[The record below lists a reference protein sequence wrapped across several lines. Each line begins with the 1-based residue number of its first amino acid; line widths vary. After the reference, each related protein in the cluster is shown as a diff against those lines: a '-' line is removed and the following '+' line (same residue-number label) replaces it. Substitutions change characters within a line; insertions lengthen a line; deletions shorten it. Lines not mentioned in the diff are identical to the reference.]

1 MLDFGLLSLPMVIG
15 LAGLFGLYM
24 AWTIGANDVANAMG
38 TSVGSGALTLRN
50 AIIVA
55 AIMEFA
61 GALLA
66 GGHVTDTVRKKILDP
81 EVAFAKYATNTTVA
95 PTAPM
100 GNMTGNGTM
109 MQTMQAGGD
118 LVFSNELYVYG
129 MLAALLGTAIWL
141 TLATWWGMP
150 VSTTHSIVGGVIG
163 AGMFA
168 AGSFYGWSHAG
179 DAVSWDKVIEIF
191 QSWLFAPL
199 LGGLIAFL
207 LFWFIKLVI
216 FNSNDPLSAVNR
228 WRWLFIFLDVAIIV
242 MATLLKGLKNADWYQ
257 DLDWITKNG
266 AGNTVLTT
274 TGWAAAIGITV
285 GITLAAEIIIRYRAR
300 GAPHPTATGSKRDK
314 ELYKQVEKRFIA
326 LQVVTAASVAFA
338 HGANDVANAIGP
350 LAGIVA
356 VAQSDP
362 GVFPSKAVLPFWVL
376 LIGGTGIVVGLATWG
391 WRVMQTIG
399 KKISEITPSRGFAA
413 ELAAA
418 ATIILATVQ
427 GIPVSTSQ
435 ILVGAVLGVGLARG
449 VAAIDLKVL
458 RDIVASWLLTL
469 PAAGVM
475 SGVLFLIFKNTFA
488 A

>member
-1 MLDFGLLSLPMVIG
+1 MLDFGILSLPIIIG

-38 TSVGSGALTLRN
+38 TSVGSGALTLKN

-55 AIMEFA
+55 AVMEFA
-61 GALLA
+61 GAILA
-66 GGHVTDTVRKKILDP
+66 GGQVTDTVRKKILDP
-81 EVAFAKYATNTTVA
+81 EVAFAQPAANATA
-95 PTAPM
+95 MPM
-100 GNMTGNGTM
+100 GNMTGNATA

-168 AGSFYGWSHAG
+168 AGSFYGWG
-179 DAVSWDKVIEIF
+179 DAGTAVEWEKVIEIM
-191 QSWLFAPL
+191 QSWVFAPFLGALFAF
-199 LGGLIAFL
+199 A
-207 LFWFIKLVI
+207 LFWLIKIVI
-216 FNSNDPLSAVNR
+216 FNSNDPLAAVSR

-242 MATLLKGLKNADWYQ
+242 MATLLKGLKNAEWYK
-257 DLDWITKNG
+257 DLGWIEKN
-266 AGNTVLTT
+266 ALGNTVLTAE
-274 TGWAAAIGITV
+274 GWFGAAAITI
-285 GITLAAEIIIRYRAR
+285 GITLLAEGIIRYRAR
-300 GAPHPTATGSKRDK
+300 GAPHPTASGAKADTD
-314 ELYKQVEKRFIA
+314 LYKQVEKRFIA
-326 LQVVTAASVAFA
+326 LQIVTAASVAFA

-350 LAGIVA
+350 LAGIWA
-356 VAQSDP
+356 VVNADP
-362 GVFPSKAVLPFWVL
+362 GVFPSKAVLPMWIL
-376 LIGGTGIVVGLATWG
+376 LIGGFGIVLGLATWG
-391 WRVMQTIG
+391 WRVMLTIG
-399 KKISEITPSRGFAA
+399 QKISEITPSRGFAA

-418 ATIILATVQ
+418 ATIILATVR

-435 ILVGAVLGVGLARG
+435 ILVGSVIGVGLARG

-469 PAAGVM
+469 PAAGLM
-475 SGVLFLIFKNTFA
+475 SGVLFLMFKTFFFGGN
-488 A
+488 

>member
-1 MLDFGLLSLPMVIG
+1 MLDFGLLSLPMIIG

-38 TSVGSGALTLRN
+38 TSVGSGALSLRN

-55 AIMEFA
+55 GIMEFA

-66 GGHVTDTVRKKILDP
+66 GGQVTDTVRKKILDP
-81 EVAFAKYATNTTVA
+81 EVAFVAHNTTIA
-95 PTAPM
+95 APM
-100 GNMTGNGTM
+100 GNMTANGTA

-141 TLATWWGMP
+141 TFATWWGMP

-168 AGSFYGWSHAG
+168 AGSFYGWDRAG
-179 DAVSWDKVIEIF
+179 DAVAWDKVIEIF
-191 QSWLFAPL
+191 QSWVFAPL

-216 FNSNDPLSAVNR
+216 FNSRDPLAAVNR
-228 WRWLFIFLDVAIIV
+228 WRWLFILLDVGIIV
-242 MATLLKGLKNADWYQ
+242 LATLLKGLKNAGWYA
-257 DLDWITKNG
+257 DLGWIMKSG
-266 AGNTVLTT
+266 AGNTILSTS
-274 TGWAAAIGITV
+274 GWIAAIGITL
-285 GITLAAEIIIRYRAR
+285 GITLVSEGIIRYRAR
-300 GAPHPTATGSKRDK
+300 GEPHPVAGSAKRDTA
-314 ELYKQVEKRFIA
+314 LYKQVEKRFIA
-326 LQVVTAASVAFA
+326 LQIVTAASVAFA

-350 LAGIVA
+350 LAGIVS
-356 VAQSDP
+356 VANSEP
-362 GVFPSKAVLPFWVL
+362 GVFASKAALPFWVL
-376 LIGGTGIVVGLATWG
+376 LVGGIGIVVGLATWG

-435 ILVGAVLGVGLARG
+435 ILVGAVIGVGLARG
-449 VAAIDLKVL
+449 VAAIDLKIL

-469 PAAGVM
+469 PAAGIM
-475 SGVLFLIFKNTFA
+475 SGILFLIFKNTLA

>member
-1 MLDFGLLSLPMVIG
+1 MLDFGLLSLPVIIG

-38 TSVGSGALTLRN
+38 TSVGSGALSLRN

-61 GALLA
+61 GAILA
-66 GGHVTDTVRKKILDP
+66 GGQVTDTVRKKILTP
-81 EVAFAKYATNTTVA
+81 EIAFAKYNTTVA
-95 PTAPM
+95 PVSS
-100 GNMTGNGTM
+100 GNMTGNGTAM
-109 MQTMQAGGD
+109 QVMQTGGD
-118 LVFSNELYVYG
+118 LVFSNELYIYG

-168 AGSFYGWSHAG
+168 SGSFYGWDKAG
-179 DAVSWDKVIEIF
+179 DAVAWDKVIEIV

-199 LGGLIAFL
+199 LGAAFAFA
-207 LFWFIKLVI
+207 LFWLIKVVI
-216 FNSNDPLSAVNR
+216 FNNKDPLAAVNR
-228 WRWLFIFLDVAIIV
+228 WRWLFILLDVAIVV
-242 MATLLKGLKNADWYQ
+242 MATLLKGLKNAGWYA
-257 DLDWITKNG
+257 DLGWIEKNA
-266 AGNTVLTT
+266 AGNTVLSGEGTLASILI
-274 TGWAAAIGITV
+274 TG
-285 GITLAAEIIIRYRAR
+285 GITLAVELLIRWRQR
-300 GAPHPTATGSKRDK
+300 DAPHPVAQDGKVGRAV
-314 ELYKQVEKRFIA
+314 YKQVENRFIA

-356 VAQSDP
+356 VLKSDP
-362 GVFPSKAVLPFWVL
+362 GVFPAKAVLPFWVL
-376 LIGGTGIVVGLATWG
+376 LVGGVGIVLGLATWG
-391 WRVMQTIG
+391 WRVMLTIG
-399 KKISEITPSRGFAA
+399 QKISEITPSRGFAA

-418 ATIILATVQ
+418 ATIILATVR

-469 PAAGVM
+469 PAAGLL
-475 SGVLFLIFKNTFA
+475 SGIIFLTFKNFLGA
-488 A
+488 